1 MQPHN
6 AKRRNV
12 GIFAHVDAGKTTTT
26 EHMLYESG
34 RIRALGSVDSGT
46 AQTDW
51 LDVERERG
59 ISVRAAAT
67 TFRWRGVSVNL
78 VDTPGHVDF
87 LAEVERSLR
96 VMDGAVLIVS
106 AVEGVQAQTEMI
118 WHALRKLRI
127 PTLIYVNKMDRVG
140 ADPERVLADI
150 RKHLSPEAV
159 PAQLPLGAEDA
170 FRGAA
175 EVLGSAACGI
185 AGAGRAHAGGG
196 RPPGA
201 GSVSPTEEASA
212 PRAGDGV
219 QPGASTPWAGDG
231 TRPGAGS
238 ASPTEE
244 ASAPRVGG
252 GTPPEASAPGAG
264 DGVQPGASALGEGGG
279 VPPGSASGAPLA
291 GAAAPAAADAA
302 VLAEAR
308 LRLVEAIA
316 ECDEA
321 LLERYLDSSL
331 PPDCAEEWRAQL
343 ARLTHGCALF
353 PVLYGASGRGIG
365 VTALMDAVVDL
376 LPAPPSG
383 DPAAAVSGVVFKIER
398 DKTMGR
404 MAFVRLYNGT
414 VRNRDPV
421 LNATSGVIEKV
432 TQVRKIDG
440 RRTDDIGVLEAG
452 DIAAVCGLNQARIG
466 DVLGSP
472 GAVPEEARLAVP
484 LLTVQV
490 QWANEQEYPR
500 VVAALQEL
508 ADEDPLLDLQWLQ
521 DQRELHLKVMGT
533 IQLEILTSVLRT
545 RFGLAVTFGEP
556 SVIYKET
563 PAGPGEGFIAYTMPK
578 PCWAILRFRIE
589 PAPRGSGLQYEACVR
604 AEDLLPQYQNE
615 VARRVPEALQ
625 QGLLGWEVVD
635 LKVTLVEGQ
644 HHVWHT
650 HPLDFVVATPMGIMN
665 GLANTGTKLLEPM
678 LQFRLTVPEE
688 FGGRVMNDLVLM
700 RAQFEPPALQGDR
713 MTIEGRMPVATSLDY
728 PVKLGS
734 LTKGRGTIATFF
746 DGYDECPPDVRAA
759 RPRHGVSPLDQS
771 SYILS
776 VRNAL
781 SR

>member
-175 EVLGSAACGI
+175 ELLGSAACGS
-185 AGAGRAHAGGG
+185 AGAGRAQAGGG
-196 RPPGA
+196 VPPGA
-201 GSVSPTEEASA
+201 ASPAEEVSAPGAEGGVQPGAEAASPTEEAGT
-212 PRAGDGV
+212 PRA
-219 QPGASTPWAGDG
+219 SDG

-244 ASAPRVGG
+244 ESAPRVGDGVQPGAEEASAPRVGG
-252 GTPPEASAPGAG
+252 GVPPGASAPRVDGGTPPGAGAG
-264 DGVQPGASALGEGGG
+264 DGVP
-279 VPPGSASGAPLA
+279 
-291 GAAAPAAADAA
+291 
-302 VLAEAR
+302 LAEAR

-321 LLERYLDSSL
+321 LLERYLDGSL

-343 ARLTHGCALF
+343 ARLTRGCALF

-376 LPAPPSG
+376 LPAPSG
-383 DPAAAVSGVVFKIER
+383 DPAAGVSGVVFKIER

-404 MAFVRLYNGT
+404 MAFVRLYSGT

-615 VARRVPEALQ
+615 VARRVPEALH

-771 SYILS
+771 NYILS